1 MHFKLPLTSQRA
13 AWMLRR
19 HSVAAAVPDVG
30 VHAGLKGDPHVDKMF
45 QSGANIQDD
54 PFKKGNSKGRVTFAT
69 SGLLLTLPVNVYAH
83 A

>member
-1 MHFKLPLTSQRA
+1 MHSEQPQTARRV
-13 AWMLRR
+13 AWMLQR
-19 HSVAAAVPDVG
+19 HSVPAALPDVG

-69 SGLLLTLPVNVYAH
+69 SGPLLTLPVNVCAH